1 MAARPEPNKRP
12 RRPAQREPAWA
23 NLTDEQLLSL
33 RFCDLELSLRGTVV
47 ERHIDEIERD
57 LARRGIRFQP
67 HVWLSEEW
75 FSPDGVPGL
84 AVPFYVMHPRLIRLE
99 RRLMH
104 EAEGGNSTWL
114 TRILRHEIGHALDNA
129 FRLRRRKAWR
139 RVFGRASRR
148 YPDTYRP
155 RPASQDYVL
164 HLGRWYAQSH
174 PTEDFAET
182 FAVWLQPKARWRREY
197 EGWPA
202 LRKLEFV
209 DALMGEL
216 RGKLPPVDN
225 RNLLEPLHENRSTL
239 REHYRLKLARYN
251 IDRPE
256 QYDRRLKRVFGKRV
270 AGKRRLRASTFLRQ
284 SLPQLERLLLRRSRL
299 HPYLVQQVLR
309 MVIQRVHELDLV
321 VDTSQRQAK
330 RAVLGVL
337 ERIMIDIL
345 RRDRER
351 YHL

>member
-1 MAARPEPNKRP
+1 MPARTKKKARP
-12 RRPAQREPAWA
+12 RRRPAREPAWA

-33 RFCDLELSLRGTVV
+33 RFCDLGLTLRGTVV
-47 ERHIDEIERD
+47 ERHVEEIKRA
-57 LARRGIRFQP
+57 LKSRGLRFTP

-84 AVPFYVMHPRLIRLE
+84 AVPFYMVHPRLMSLE

-129 FRLRRRKAWR
+129 FRLRRRKAFR
-139 RVFGRASRR
+139 KVFGRPSRR

-155 RPASQDYVL
+155 RPASQDFVL

-182 FAVWLQPKARWRREY
+182 FAVWLQPRGRWRREY

-209 DALMGEL
+209 DALMEEL

-225 RNLLEPLHENRSTL
+225 RNLLEPLHENKLTL
-239 REHYRLKLARYN
+239 REHYRLKLARYA

-256 QYDRRLKRVFGKRV
+256 DYDRRLRRVFGKRTP
-270 AGKRRLRASTFLRQ
+270 GKRRLRASTFLRQ
-284 SLPQLERLLLRRSRL
+284 TRPQLERLLLRRSRL
-299 HPYLVQQVLR
+299 HPYLVQHVMR
-309 MVIQRVHELDLV
+309 RVIQRVHELDLV
-321 VDTSQRQAK
+321 VNGSQRAAK
-330 RAVLGVL
+330 RAALGVL
-337 ERIMIDIL
+337 ERTMLDIL

>member
-1 MAARPEPNKRP
+1 MAARPKPKKHP
-12 RRPAQREPAWA
+12 RRPAPREPAWVK
-23 NLTDEQLLSL
+23 LTDEQLLSL
-33 RFCDLELSLRGTVV
+33 RFCDLDLTLRGTVV
-47 ERHIDEIERD
+47 ERHINEIQRD
-57 LARRGIRFQP
+57 LERRGLRFQP

-84 AVPFYVMHPRLIRLE
+84 AVPFYIAHPRLMRLE

-104 EAEGGNSTWL
+104 EVEGGNATWL

-139 RVFGRASRR
+139 RVFGRATRR

-155 RPASQDYVL
+155 RPASQDFVL

-209 DALMGEL
+209 DALMAEL

-225 RNLLEPLHENRSTL
+225 RSLFEPLHENRSTL
-239 REHYRLKLARYN
+239 REHYRLKLARYS

-256 QYDRRLKRVFGKRV
+256 AYDRRLKRVFGKRV
-270 AGKRRLRASTFLRQ
+270 AGRRRLRASTFLRQ
-284 SLPQLERLLLRRSRL
+284 ARPQLERLLLRRSRL
-299 HPYLVQQVLR
+299 HPYLVQQVMR
-309 MVIQRVHELDLV
+309 MVIQRVHELGLV

-330 RAVLGVL
+330 RAALGVL
-337 ERIMIDIL
+337 ERIMLDTL